1 MRLNSILVNLTG
13 LFFSNLNKRDRS
25 DSGHVNIRDDEEG
38 HLIYVAGDILQA
50 RCERNF
56 IISKD

>member
-56 IISKD
+56 IISKN